1 MRAVIAR
8 MAGGPEVLDLVDL
21 PTPEPGPGEVLVRH
35 AAIGLNFI
43 DVYHRTGLYP
53 GEFPSRLGQEGAG
66 TVEAVGKGVSRF
78 RPGDRIGYP
87 LGPRG
92 AYADFNV
99 VPEDR
104 AVRVPDSV
112 SFETAAACLLKG
124 MTAEFLVRR
133 TFHVKHD
140 QVVLI
145 HAAAGGVGSILAQ
158 WAKAEG
164 AIVLGAVG
172 SEAKAEEARRNG
184 CDHVILYDREDVAE
198 RVKAITGGL
207 GAHVVYD
214 GVGKATF
221 EASLASLRRRGMLV
235 SFGNASGP
243 APAVE
248 PLRLS
253 RAGSLFLT
261 RPTLGDYIATTEE
274 LDESASALFEVIA
287 SEAVTVD
294 IGQRFRLDQ
303 VREAHVALEGR
314 KTTGSTILVP

>member
-1 MRAVIAR
+1 V
-8 MAGGPEVLDLVDL
+8 
-21 PTPEPGPGEVLVRH
+21 GE
-35 AAIGLNFI
+35 
-43 DVYHRTGLYP
+43 
-53 GEFPSRLGQEGAG
+53 
-66 TVEAVGKGVSRF
+66 GVSRF

-92 AYADFNV
+92 SYAELNI
-99 VPEDR
+99 VPEGR
-104 AVRVPDSV
+104 AVRVPENV

-184 CDHVILYDREDVAE
+184 CGHVIFYDREDVAE
-198 RVKAITGGL
+198 RVKALTDGA

-214 GVGKATF
+214 GVGAATF
-221 EASLASLRRRGMLV
+221 EASLGSLRRRGLLV

-243 APAVE
+243 VPAVE

-253 RAGSLFLT
+253 RAGSLYLT

-274 LDESASALFEVIA
+274 LDESAAALFEMIA
-287 SEAVTVD
+287 GGKVRID
-294 IGQRFRLDQ
+294 IGQRWRLDQ
-303 VREAHVALEGR
+303 VRDAHAALEGR
-314 KTTGSTILVP
+314 KTTGSTVLIP